1 MGLGPIVRE
10 SIDTRS
16 PARGTIVQTLFP
28 DLLLL
33 RSDEPSGLAA
43 ANAYAIVQGE
53 RVLLV
58 DAVHRSQLEQA
69 RGLVEAG
76 RQIVGMVI
84 THRHVVA
91 QGNVLRALYAK
102 LRIPIY
108 LHPLEAAHRQAR
120 AVEIPFHDP
129 CAPGSLVRAF
139 RAEAIH
145 FPGHTAGH
153 VMLLWHAHGGILFC
167 GDCARGGGDDQPGT
181 LVARTPALFSED
193 DALLARSWGA
203 FRHPITGLCP
213 LYGAPVLGRG
223 DALAAAL
230 QALYASVP
238 A

>member
-1 MGLGPIVRE
+1 VQILLPGL
-10 SIDTRS
+10 
-16 PARGTIVQTLFP
+16 A
-28 DLLLL
+28 LL

-43 ANAYAIVQGE
+43 ANAYAVVEGE

-69 RGLVEAG
+69 RTLVDAG

-91 QGNVLRALYAK
+91 QGNVLRALHAK

-108 LHPLEAAHRQAR
+108 LHPLDARHRQAR
-120 AVEIPFHDP
+120 AVEIPFDDP
-129 CAPGSLVRAF
+129 CAAGSLPGSFGMEPLL
-139 RAEAIH
+139 

-153 VMLLWHAHGGILFC
+153 VMLYWRAHGGILFC
-167 GDCARGGGDDQPGT
+167 GDCARGVMEDAGGV

-193 DALLARSWGA
+193 DALLARSWA
-203 FRHPITGLCP
+203 SFRRPVAGLCP
-213 LYGAPVLGRG
+213 LYGRPVLAHA
-223 DALAAAL
+223 DTLPAAL
-230 QALYASVP
+230 RALYAPMP